1 MIFIRSFCLLL
12 WTVQRTITRRDMKL
26 RNILLILLLLSF
38 SAGQICAQTK
48 APAKNTTT
56 SKYSAYGKKPVTNV
70 SKNTT
75 KTPAKKSTTTSSTQS
90 GQTAQKPAGPQKFE
104 LLGKRYRGNA
114 DMGFSYGLSDGK
126 GYNRFG
132 FSSTHGYQVVPI
144 YLFIGGGVAVDY
156 YFDGKGVAVPLYFDL
171 RSNFGKKSIPFIDL
185 RAGGSPIDIKG
196 LYMSPS
202 LGVRIPIGE
211 TRHGVS
217 IMAGY
222 TYQTGKFECYYYR
235 SHSVEV
241 EKNKLTSLHFK
252 IGFEW

>member
-75 KTPAKKSTTTSSTQS
+75 KTPAKNSTTTSSKQGGQSTQK
-90 GQTAQKPAGPQKFE
+90 TADQQKFE

-144 YLFIGGGVAVDY
+144 YLFIGGGVAVDF

-171 RSNFGKKSIPFIDL
+171 RSNFGKKGIPFIDL
-185 RAGGSPIDIKG
+185 RAGGSPIEIKG